1 MTVSLAIFTLFH
13 VLLSLIGI
21 VAGLVVVFGLMRTRW
36 MSGWNTLFFVTTTAA
51 TLTGFLFPFHKFLP
65 SHAIGIISSVLLAV
79 AVFALNKRRLASG
92 WRRTYV
98 VTSVIVLYL
107 NTFILIV
114 QLFEKVPALKEL
126 APTQS
131 ELPFKM
137 AQVITLVVFIL
148 LGTLA
153 AKGFNGEQ
161 ARSA

>member
-1 MTVSLAIFTLFH
+1 MSVSLAIFTLFH

-36 MSGWNTLFFVTTTAA
+36 MSGWNTLFLVTTTAA

>member
-1 MTVSLAIFTLFH
+1 MSVSLAIFTLFH
-13 VLLSLIGI
+13 VLFSLIGI
-21 VAGLVVVFGLMRTRW
+21 GAGLVVVFGLIRTRW
-36 MSGWNTLFFVTTTAA
+36 ISGWNTLFLVTTTAA

>member
-1 MTVSLAIFTLFH
+1 MSVSLAIFTLFH
-13 VLLSLIGI
+13 VLFSLIGI
-21 VAGLVVVFGLMRTRW
+21 GAGLVVVFGLIRTRW
-36 MSGWNTLFFVTTTAA
+36 ISGWNTLFLVTTTAA

-65 SHAIGIISSVLLAV
+65 SHAIGIISSTLLAV
-79 AVFALNKRRLASG
+79 AAFALYKRQLAGG

-131 ELPFKM
+131 ELPFKVV
-137 AQVITLVVFIL
+137 QILTLLAFTL

-153 AKGFNGEQ
+153 AKGFSGNR
-161 ARSA
+161 AHST